1 MHYCVYKM
9 FARVALYLRLT
20 IDDLLQ
26 MRKLR
31 SVFLLKVMAFQV
43 VWITSAARCGTFV
56 SQHVTILL

>member
-1 MHYCVYKM
+1 MHYCVYNM

-43 VWITSAARCGTFV
+43 VWITSAAR
-56 SQHVTILL
+56 